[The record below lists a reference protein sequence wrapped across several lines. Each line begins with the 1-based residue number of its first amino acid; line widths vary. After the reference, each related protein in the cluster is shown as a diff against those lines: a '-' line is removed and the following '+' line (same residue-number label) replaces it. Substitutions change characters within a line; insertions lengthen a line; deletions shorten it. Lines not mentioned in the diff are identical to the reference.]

1 MAGPGAVVP
10 ALSRMRAGKPVNLA
24 VAHPWVLTLLPLAF
38 LPFCSSSFRSQPYP
52 WVDVIPRDVI
62 STAIDDT
69 LRVIAALAIA
79 ALILGIADLHRI
91 DQTVQRIGR
100 GAHTVLLLDRS
111 SSMDHSFAGHPP
123 SGEEESKAQAARRLL
138 LEFVARRKSDLIG
151 VASFS
156 TSAMFVLPLS
166 EHREAIE
173 AAIRAMDTPGL
184 GLTNIAKG
192 LAMALSFFQGRPY
205 TGSRVIVLVSD
216 GATEVDHRSQAD
228 LRKWFKELGVRLYWI
243 YLRTANSPG
252 ILEARERPTGDTPD
266 GLPERHLHVFFSSLE
281 TPYSPYE
288 AETPQALERAIA
300 DLDALENLPL
310 RYSEHIPRRNLSGWC
325 YGLAFGALAVLLGAK
340 LAEVRAWR

>member
-1 MAGPGAVVP
+1 MTL
-10 ALSRMRAGKPVNLA
+10 AL
-24 VAHPWVLTLLPLAF
+24 AHPWVLALLPLAF
-38 LPFCSSSFRSQPYP
+38 LPFFFSSFRSQPYP
-52 WVDVIPRDVI
+52 WVEVIPRDVI
-62 STAIDDT
+62 STAIDYT

-79 ALILGIADLHRI
+79 SLILGIAGLHRVE
-91 DQTVQRIGR
+91 QTVQRIGR

-216 GATEVDHRSQAD
+216 GATEVDHRSRAD
-228 LRKWFKELGVRLYWI
+228 LRKWFKELGVGLYWI

-252 ILEARERPTGDTPD
+252 IFEARERPPGDTAD
-266 GLPERHLHVFFSSLE
+266 GLPERHLHAFLSSLE

-288 AETPQALERAIA
+288 AENPQALERAIA

-310 RYSEHIPRRNLSGWC
+310 RYSEHILRGELSGWC
-325 YGLAFGALAVLLGAK
+325 YGLALCAIAALLGAK

>member
-1 MAGPGAVVP
+1 
-10 ALSRMRAGKPVNLA
+10 
-24 VAHPWVLTLLPLAF
+24 
-38 LPFCSSSFRSQPYP
+38 
-52 WVDVIPRDVI
+52 
-62 STAIDDT
+62 
-69 LRVIAALAIA
+69 
-79 ALILGIADLHRI
+79 
-91 DQTVQRIGR
+91 
-100 GAHTVLLLDRS
+100 
-111 SSMDHSFAGHPP
+111 
-123 SGEEESKAQAARRLL
+123 
-138 LEFVARRKSDLIG
+138 
-151 VASFS
+151 
-156 TSAMFVLPLS
+156 LPLS

-192 LAMALSFFQGRPY
+192 LAMALSFFQGRPH

-228 LRKWFKELGVRLYWI
+228 LRKWFKELGVGLYWI